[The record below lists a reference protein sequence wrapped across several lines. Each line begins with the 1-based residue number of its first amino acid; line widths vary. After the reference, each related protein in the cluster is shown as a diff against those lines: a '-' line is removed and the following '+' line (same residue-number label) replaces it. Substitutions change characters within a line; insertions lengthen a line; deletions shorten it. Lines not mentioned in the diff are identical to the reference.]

1 MILVLCYAKINIGFV
16 EGKNMIG
23 YWNYTVLLTYIS
35 VILACVGIGC
45 AAVGTGYNI
54 DVAVGCLLTC
64 GLLDMFDGKVARTKK
79 DRTEMMKDF
88 GIQIDS
94 LSDVIA
100 FGILPAMIGFALVRR
115 ADATWYQQWYF
126 WVYVVILLTYVL
138 FGLVRLGYFNA
149 LENDRIKSGDTGVLH
164 YYTGLPI
171 TMASLIFPAFWI
183 LSRVPGFVWIY
194 LGVVAVV
201 GLLFVL
207 RIKIPKPHSKKMA
220 IFLSLFGL
228 CLLIAMILVAIF
240 A

>member
-1 MILVLCYAKINIGFV
+1 
-16 EGKNMIG
+16 MIG
-23 YWNYTVLLTYIS
+23 YWNYTVILTYVS

-45 AAVGTGYNI
+45 AAVGSEYCV
-54 DVAVGCLLTC
+54 DVAMGCLLTC

-100 FGILPAMIGFALVRR
+100 FGILPAMIGFALVRNY
-115 ADATWYQQWYF
+115 DAEWYAKWYF
-126 WVYVVILLTYVL
+126 WIYVVVLLTYVL

-149 LENDRIKSGDTGVLH
+149 LENDRIKSGDSGVLH
-164 YYTGLPI
+164 HYTGLPI

-183 LSRVPGFVWIY
+183 LSRLKGFVWIY

-201 GLLFVL
+201 MMLFVFK
-207 RIKIPKPHSKKMA
+207 ITIPKPHSKKMA
-220 IFLSLFGL
+220 IILSLFGT

-240 A
+240 M

>member
-1 MILVLCYAKINIGFV
+1 
-16 EGKNMIG
+16 MIG

-45 AAVGTGYNI
+45 AAVGVGYNI

-100 FGILPAMIGFALVRR
+100 FGILPAMIGFALVRNY
-115 ADATWYQQWYF
+115 DIEWYTKWYF
-126 WVYVVILLTYVL
+126 WIYVAILLTYVL

-149 LENDRIKSGDTGVLH
+149 L
-164 YYTGLPI
+164 
-171 TMASLIFPAFWI
+171 
-183 LSRVPGFVWIY
+183 
-194 LGVVAVV
+194 
-201 GLLFVL
+201 
-207 RIKIPKPHSKKMA
+207 
-220 IFLSLFGL
+220 
-228 CLLIAMILVAIF
+228 
-240 A
+240 

>member
-1 MILVLCYAKINIGFV
+1 
-16 EGKNMIG
+16 MIG

-45 AAVGTGYNI
+45 AAVGTGYNV

-115 ADATWYQQWYF
+115 ADAAWYQQWYF

-207 RIKIPKPHSKKMA
+207 RIKIPKLHSKKMA

>member
-1 MILVLCYAKINIGFV
+1 
-16 EGKNMIG
+16 MIG

-35 VILACVGIGC
+35 VILASVGIGC
-45 AAVGTGYNI
+45 AAAGYS

-100 FGILPAMIGFALVRR
+100 FGILPAMIGYSLIAS
-115 ADATWYQQWYF
+115 ADGEWYTKWYY
-126 WVYVVILLTYVL
+126 WIYIVVLLTYVL
-138 FGLVRLGYFNA
+138 FGLVRLGFFNA

-183 LSRVPGFVWIY
+183 LSRVKGFLWIY

-201 GLLFVL
+201 MMLFVL
-207 RIKIPKPHSKKMA
+207 KIKIPKPHSAKMA

-240 A
+240 S